1 MRTTR
6 RIALAAAYLALYLLL
21 EWVSYARPV
30 LAPGITPWHPQ
41 AGLTLAFLVVVGP
54 EWCVVT
60 IAGALLSQ
68 TILHPGVGSSVIAL
82 AGSAWIAL
90 VFGLLAMLARRALSP
105 RAIRS
110 TVDAARFAGLV
121 GALTLVGAAGFV
133 GLYIAFGAVPAED
146 ATRGIARYWLADM
159 NGVLMLTPLLLAG
172 DPRTHLLPLIRGRV
186 REIAIQLVLVAA
198 ILAVIFALPDNEQLR
213 FFYLLFVPVIWI
225 ALRWDLGA
233 LLAVLAIQ
241 TGLILAAEA
250 ELHTPRFIDT
260 QLLMLTLS
268 LTALLLGS
276 VVAERRRSQLQ
287 LRERDAGLARAMR
300 FAVAGELAS
309 ATAHELNQP
318 MTALVSYLNA
328 AEILAATPGDDERLR
343 ATVRKAAQEA
353 LRAAD
358 VLHRLRNFY
367 IAGRSRR
374 DQVNLEELCRA
385 SAAAFAEPLA
395 RARITLEVFVSPGLP
410 AIEADETQL
419 RIVLHNLIANAIDA
433 TRDLPGEKRIELWAN
448 ADEREVNLVVED
460 SGAGIPGQLA
470 DRLFEPFVTSKSDGM
485 GLGLAI
491 SRTLVRARGGEI
503 TSASAGR
510 LRGARLRV
518 VLPLVAPAE
527 PAA

>member
-1 MRTTR
+1 MRTSR
-6 RIALAAAYLALYLLL
+6 RIALAGAYLALYLLL

-41 AGLTLAFLVVVGP
+41 SGLTLAFLMVSGP
-54 EWCVVT
+54 EWCLVT
-60 IAGALLSQ
+60 AIGALLSQ
-68 TILHPGVGSSVIAL
+68 SLFHPAASFAL
-82 AGSAWIAL
+82 TVAGSVWIAL
-90 VFGLLAMLARRALSP
+90 MYALLALLGRRLLAP
-105 RAIRS
+105 RAIRN
-110 TVDAARFAGLV
+110 TVDAARFASLV
-121 GALTLVGAAGFV
+121 GALTLCNAAGFV

-146 ATRGIARYWLADM
+146 AVRGIARYWFANM
-159 NGVLMLTPLLLAG
+159 NGVLMLTPLLFAAS
-172 DPRTHLLPLIRGRV
+172 PRTSLAALVRGRV
-186 REIAIQLVLVAA
+186 SEIIIQVISLAA
-198 ILAVIFALPDNEQLR
+198 IFAVIFTLPDSEQLR

-260 QLLMLTLS
+260 QLLMLTLT

-287 LRERDAGLARAMR
+287 LRERDADLSRAMR

-328 AEILAATPGDDERLR
+328 AEILAGTPGDDERLR
-343 ATVRKAAQEA
+343 ATVRKAAQEG

-367 IAGRSRR
+367 MGGRSRR
-374 DQVNLEELCRA
+374 DRVNIEELCRA

-395 RARITLEVFVSPGLP
+395 RSRITLEVFVDSGLP

-433 TRDLPGEKRIELWAN
+433 TRDIADEKRIELWAH
-448 ADEREVNLVVED
+448 ADGREVNLVVED
-460 SGAGIPGQLA
+460 SGAGISGQVA
-470 DRLFEPFVTSKSDGM
+470 DRLFEPFVTSKADGM

-503 TSASAGR
+503 TSVSAQR

-518 VLPLVAPAE
+518 ALPIEAPGE

>member
-6 RIALAAAYLALYLLL
+6 RIALAGAYLALYLLL

-41 AGLTLAFLVVVGP
+41 SGLTLALLIVGP
-54 EWCVVT
+54 EWCVVAV
-60 IAGALLSQ
+60 IGALLSQ
-68 TILHPGVGSSVIAL
+68 ILLHPPAESFAVTL
-82 AGSAWIAL
+82 AGSVWIAG
-90 VFGLLAMLARRALSP
+90 VFTLLAVLSRRLLMP
-105 RAIRS
+105 RAIRN
-110 TVDAARFAGLV
+110 TVDAARFSGLV
-121 GALTLVGAAGFV
+121 GVLTLVNAAGFV
-133 GLYIAFGAVPAED
+133 GLYIASGAVSPAD
-146 ATRGIARYWLADM
+146 ALRGIARYWFADM

-172 DPRTHLLPLIRGRV
+172 NPRTQLLPLIRGRV
-186 REIAIQLVLVAA
+186 SEIAVQVVLVAV

-260 QLLMLTLS
+260 QLLMLTLT

-276 VVAERRRSQLQ
+276 VVLERRRSQLQ
-287 LRERDAGLARAMR
+287 LRERDAELSRAMR

-328 AEILAATPGDDERLR
+328 AEILAGAPGDDERLR
-343 ATVRKAAQEA
+343 STVRKAAQEG

-367 IAGRSRR
+367 IGGRSRR
-374 DQVNLEELCRA
+374 DRINLDELCHA
-385 SAAAFAEPLA
+385 SAAEFTEPLA
-395 RARITLEVFVSPGLP
+395 RARVSLDVFVAPGLP
-410 AIEADETQL
+410 PLEADETQL
-419 RIVLHNLIANAIDA
+419 RIVLHNLIANAVDA
-433 TRDLPGEKRIELWAN
+433 TQDLPGEKRIELWAT
-448 ADEREVNLVVED
+448 ADEREVSLVVED
-460 SGAGIPGQLA
+460 SGAGIPGSLA
-470 DRLFEPFVTSKSDGM
+470 DRLFEPFVTSKAEGM

-503 TSASAGR
+503 TSLPGQR

-518 VLPLVAPAE
+518 TLPIDVPGE